1 MRRLPLAPLTLYP
14 SFFALWAAHLCI
26 DTQALV
32 TGFTRMKHHLQNVFT
47 QAMLWL
53 CLLCAAAWVP
63 LAQADNTAEWRRIA
77 QDIKDKAL
85 FEGTPQDMY
94 LRAGNFSR
102 NGDSD
107 KARKIYQH
115 LVQRHSSSPFAV
127 KASDQL
133 DAMARASAAQ
143 QTQSSYSSSSSSNSG
158 ARFELFP
165 PRSDQYGTYYSGRCG
180 NGTSFIGNH
189 PRGQHQGC
197 AYVQGGPTYC
207 KSPIESAI
215 REACGE

>member
-1 MRRLPLAPLTLYP
+1 
-14 SFFALWAAHLCI
+14 
-26 DTQALV
+26 
-32 TGFTRMKHHLQNVFT
+32 MKHHLKHVFT
-47 QAMLWL
+47 QATLWL
-53 CLLCAAAWVP
+53 CLLCAVAWAP
-63 LAQADNTAEWRRIA
+63 LAQADNAAEWRRIA

-85 FEGTPQDMY
+85 FEGSPQDMY

-107 KARKIYQH
+107 KARRIYQH
-115 LVQRHSSSPFAV
+115 LLQRHSSSPFAV

-143 QTQSSYSSSSSSNSG
+143 QTQSSYSSSSSSRSG
-158 ARFELFP
+158 ARFEMYP
-165 PRSDQYGTYYSGRCG
+165 GYPKSDQYATTYNGQCG
-180 NGTSFIGNH
+180 NGAMFVGTQS
-189 PRGQHQGC
+189 RGQHQGC